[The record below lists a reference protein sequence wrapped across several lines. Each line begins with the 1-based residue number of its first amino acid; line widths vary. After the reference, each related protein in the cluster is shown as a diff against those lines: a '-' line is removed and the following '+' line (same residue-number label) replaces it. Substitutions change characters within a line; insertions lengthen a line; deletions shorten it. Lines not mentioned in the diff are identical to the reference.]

1 MPWWAVTQW
10 GEVNRMLQAERGA
23 EAKNLRGTTFGT
35 AERGRLA
42 GADGGWR
49 WPKGSQGNPGITGG
63 LASNLRR

>member
-10 GEVNRMLQAERGA
+10 GEVGRILQAEREA

-49 WPKGSQGNPGITGG
+49 WRGLRGIRGSQEGRP
-63 LASNLRR
+63 